1 MHLDPVERSL
11 PRSAASPPHALRE
24 GGEPGALPPGG
35 GGLYALGSVSL
46 DPSRRAKLR
55 HAEAL
60 ASGDPVWRV
69 RKLQEAHDL
78 HALSQVAPPG
88 RLEVGLL
95 DLRDCFRAVVHLGVP
110 VPIWDEARSDI
121 RLGRRVT
128 LGLTYPREA
137 LSLPQPGFVF
147 FQTLLPQGV
156 FLPNVGRP
164 PSQPVCLGPTLPAG
178 IRVRSLLLLAYS
190 VFTMQSVQVNELDA
204 AGVFNPIA
212 ARWWQRNLTRAPLSR
227 LAFLAP
233 ESPGGD
239 AMPQERSQ

>member
-1 MHLDPVERSL
+1 VTLDAAH
-11 PRSAASPPHALRE
+11 SAR
-24 GGEPGALPPGG
+24 
-35 GGLYALGSVSL
+35 
-46 DPSRRAKLR
+46 LR

-60 ASGDPVWRV
+60 ASGDPVWRT

-78 HALSQVAPPG
+78 YALSQVAPAG

-95 DLRDCFRAVVHLGVP
+95 DLRECFRAVVHLGVP
-110 VPIWDEARSDI
+110 VPVWDDASRDI

-137 LSLPQPGFVF
+137 LSLPQAGCLF
-147 FQTLLPQGV
+147 FQTLLPQRV

-178 IRVRSLLLLAYS
+178 IRVHSLLLLAYS

-204 AGVFNPIA
+204 AGVFNPVA
-212 ARWWQRNLTRAPLSR
+212 ARWWQRNLARAPLSR
-227 LAFLAP
+227 LAFLEPA
-233 ESPGGD
+233 SPVGGVD
-239 AMPQERSQ
+239 AREEGR